1 MLGFVMPR
9 KEDRL
14 DAGSAQR
21 AAAPVAAQSTYA
33 VTGERRESV
42 PASNIQIRRRRGEG
56 A

>member
-1 MLGFVMPR
+1 VLGFVMPR

-14 DAGSAQR
+14 DAGCAQR
-21 AAAPVAAQSTYA
+21 AAAPVAAQRTCA
-33 VTGERRESV
+33 VTGVRRESV